1 MQEQIN
7 NLTTE
12 IGILKNKVAT
22 LEIAKIGLATD
33 PITTKALIELTKD
46 QIIISGTP
54 TMIAPTGSIAIKPT
68 ATKQLWVKTDTG
80 WVQIV

>member
-7 NLTTE
+7 TLMNDME
-12 IGILKNKVAT
+12 VLKGKVAT

-33 PITTKALIELTKD
+33 PVTTKALIELTKD

-54 TMIAPTGSIAIKPT
+54 TVIAPTGSIAIKPT

>member
-7 NLTTE
+7 TLLEE
-12 IGILKNKVAT
+12 IEVLKNKVSI
-22 LEIAKIGLATD
+22 LEVAKIGLATD
-33 PITTKALIELTKD
+33 PVTTKALIEITKD

-54 TMIAPTGSIAIKPT
+54 TMISPTGSIAIKPT